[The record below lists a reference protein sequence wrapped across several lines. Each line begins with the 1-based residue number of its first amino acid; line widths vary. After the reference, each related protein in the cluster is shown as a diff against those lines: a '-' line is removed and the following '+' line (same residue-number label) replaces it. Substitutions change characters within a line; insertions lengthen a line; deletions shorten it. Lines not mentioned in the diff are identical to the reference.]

1 MDLGTGSSGERFGV
15 YIAGLVS
22 VIGHADRARPL
33 RDYCMGLMMPCERKS
48 VEPMAALTAPGRTAA
63 QHQSLL
69 HFVGEGG
76 WRDDA
81 VLAKVREMVLPG
93 IERHGAI
100 EAWIIDDTGFPK
112 KGRHSVGVARQYCG
126 QLGKQDNC
134 QIAVSL
140 SLANHT
146 ASLPVA
152 YRLYLPEEWAGDAK
166 RRRKA
171 GVPGEISFR
180 TKPEIALE
188 QIRAAC
194 QAGLPRGVVLM
205 DAGYGANTQLR
216 TDISTLG
223 LTYVAGI
230 LPNTTVWAPGTGP
243 RPAKTWSG
251 HGRPPKLI
259 RRDGK
264 HRPVSARE
272 LALNLPA
279 RAWRTITW
287 REGSAEPLTSRFA
300 RIRVRAA
307 HRDYNLTK
315 SRPEEWLLIEWPK
328 GDKEPI
334 KYWLSTLAEKVAFNR
349 MVDVTKLRWRIERD
363 YQELKQEVGLGHFE
377 GRSWRGFHHHA
388 TLCIAAYGFLISERG
403 AIPPSGSRSARLF
416 PQLAIPAGYQP
427 RGSAAAARAACSE
440 LNRNHATTSGS
451 RPGQKPAAMPVLRRS
466 NCTPSTAQKFMTQ

>member
-1 MDLGTGSSGERFGV
+1 MDLGACSSEERFGV

-440 LNRNHATTSGS
+440 LNRNHAPAAGS
-451 RPGQKPAAMPVLRRS
+451 RPDQKSAAMPVLRRS